1 MEFKKT
7 KLEGVIEIIPN
18 LFEDDRGYFMES
30 YNKKLFS
37 ENGIDV
43 DFVQDNQSMSSKGTL
58 RGLHFQKPPYEQD
71 KLVSV
76 VRGRVTDVVVDMRWH
91 SPTYKQFETFEL
103 DSENKNMVFIPK
115 GFAHGFIS
123 HEDNTIFTY
132 KCSNFYNKDSEGGI
146 HYDSDFHSDKIG
158 GGVKINWGYE
168 NPIVSDKD
176 KEYEK
181 I

>member
-18 LFEDDRGYFMES
+18 LFEDDRGYFFES
-30 YNKKLFS
+30 YNKELFI

-76 VRGRVTDVVVDMRWH
+76 VRGSVMDVVVDLRED
-91 SPTYKQFETFEL
+91 SPTYGQFETFEL
-103 DSENKNMVFIPK
+103 DSEKKNMVFVPK
-115 GFAHGFIS
+115 GFAHGFVS

-132 KCSNFYNKDSEGGI
+132 KCSNFYNKESEGGI
-146 HYDSDFHSDKIG
+146 HYDSLNID
-158 GGVKINWGYE
+158 WGYE
-168 NPIVSDKD
+168 NPIVSEKD
-176 KEYEK
+176 KENEK
-181 I
+181 IQ